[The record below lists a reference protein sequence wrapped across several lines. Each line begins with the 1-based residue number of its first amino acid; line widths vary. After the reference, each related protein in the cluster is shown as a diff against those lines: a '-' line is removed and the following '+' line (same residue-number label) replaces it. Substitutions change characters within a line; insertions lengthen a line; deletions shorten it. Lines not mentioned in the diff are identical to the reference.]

1 MQRDGRL
8 QIMKDEK
15 IKEFEIKEFD
25 INRELRE
32 LEEDKVFDECG
43 VVGVYAP
50 GKADIART
58 VYFGLHSLQHRGQ
71 ESAGIAVNRGGR
83 IQYYKDMGLVQ
94 EVFNDEIIG
103 RLQGDIAIGHVRYST
118 SGESHA
124 ANAMPLVVY
133 YKGGSLALAHNG
145 NLINAEALRDEM
157 QDRGAI
163 FQTSVDS
170 EVIAA
175 LIARFI
181 RDNSIEESIMKTLEL
196 IRGAYALVIT
206 SGGKLIGV
214 RDPNGI
220 RPLCIGRMK
229 DGYVLSSE
237 NCIFSLFGAEFVRD
251 VAPGEMVVIEDR
263 ELKSYRYCKNSR
275 NAICSFEYVYLAR
288 PDSDIDGRSVYMAR
302 SQSGRILAKEHPVE
316 ADMVIAVPDSGTVA
330 AIGYAEEAGIPFGE
344 GLIKNRYVGRTFI
357 QPDQRMRELS
367 VRLKLNVLKDN
378 VKGKRIVM
386 VDDSIVRGTTSG
398 KIVKMLKDAG
408 AKEVHVRISSPPVT
422 HSCYFGIDTPN
433 PDKLVAA
440 NYSNDE
446 ICRMIG
452 ADSLG
457 YLSVEGLMEAIGLGG
472 DKVCAACFN
481 GDYPMDLPEGIS
493 KQNGKAC
500 DSLEEAI

>member
-1 MQRDGRL
+1 MV
-8 QIMKDEK
+8 MEY
-15 IKEFEIKEFD
+15 D

-32 LEEDKVFDECG
+32 MEEDKVFDECG

-50 GKADIART
+50 GKEDIARM

-71 ESAGIAVNRGGR
+71 ESAGIASNLGGK
-83 IQYYKDMGLVQ
+83 IQYYKEMGLVQ

-103 RLQGDIAIGHVRYST
+103 RLQGDISIGHVRYST
-118 SGESHA
+118 SGESYA
-124 ANAMPLVVY
+124 INAMPLVVY
-133 YKGGSLALAHNG
+133 HKGGSLALAHNG

-157 QDRGAI
+157 QDRGVI
-163 FQTSVDS
+163 FQTSIDS
-170 EVIAA
+170 EIIAA
-175 LIARFI
+175 LIARYI
-181 RDNSIEESIMKTLEL
+181 REYTIEESIVKTLEM
-196 IRGAYALVIT
+196 IKGAYALVIT
-206 SGGKLIGV
+206 SGSKLIGV

-229 DGYVLSSE
+229 GGYVLSSE
-237 NCIFSLFGAEFVRD
+237 SCIFPLLGADFVRD
-251 VAPGEMVVIEDR
+251 VAPGEIVVIEDH
-263 ELKSYRYCKNSR
+263 ELKSLRYSKGDR
-275 NAICSFEYVYLAR
+275 QAVCSFEYVYLAR
-288 PDSDIDGRSVYMAR
+288 PDSEIDKESVYMAR

-330 AIGYAEEAGIPFGE
+330 AIGYAEESGIPFGE

-367 VRLKLNVLKDN
+367 VRLKLNVLRDN

-408 AKEVHVRISSPPVT
+408 ALEVHVRVSSPPVT

-440 NYSNDE
+440 NYSVNE
-446 ICRMIG
+446 ICSMIG

-457 YLSVEGLMEAIGLGG
+457 YLSVEGLMEAIALGG

-481 GDYPMDLPEGIS
+481 GEYPIELPENIS
-493 KQNGKAC
+493 KVNGKAC
-500 DSLEEAI
+500 DGLEEAV

>member
-1 MQRDGRL
+1 MYS
-8 QIMKDEK
+8 
-15 IKEFEIKEFD
+15 EFD

-50 GKADIART
+50 GKADIARS

-71 ESAGIAVNRGGR
+71 ESAGIASNKDGK
-83 IQYYKDMGLVQ
+83 IQYYKEMGLVQ

-103 RLQGDIAIGHVRYST
+103 RLQGDISIGHVRYST
-118 SGESHA
+118 AGESYVT
-124 ANAMPLVVY
+124 NAMPLVVY
-133 YKGGSLALAHNG
+133 HRGGSLALAHNG
-145 NLINAEALRDEM
+145 NLINAEWLREEM
-157 QDRGAI
+157 QDRGVI
-163 FQTSVDS
+163 FQTSIDS

-181 RDNSIEESIMKTLEL
+181 KDNTIEDAIIKTLEL
-196 IRGAYALVIT
+196 VKGAYALVIT
-206 SGGKLIGV
+206 SGNKLIGV

-220 RPLCIGRMK
+220 RPLCIGRTK

-237 NCIFSLFGAEFVRD
+237 SCIFSLLGAKFIRD
-251 VAPGEMVVIEDR
+251 VEPGEIVIVEDN
-263 ELKSYRYCKNSR
+263 ELKSIRYSKGQRRAVC
-275 NAICSFEYVYLAR
+275 AFEYVYLAR

-302 SQSGRILAKEHPVE
+302 SQAGRILAKEHPVD

-330 AIGYAEEAGIPFGE
+330 AIGYAEESGIPFGE

-367 VRLKLNVLKDN
+367 VRLKLSVLADN
-378 VKGKRIVM
+378 VKGKRIIM

-408 AKEVHVRISSPPVT
+408 AKEVHVRVSSPAVIN
-422 HSCYFGIDTPN
+422 SCYFGIDTPN

-440 NYSNDE
+440 NYTPEE
-446 ICRMIG
+446 ISKMIG

-457 YLSVEGLMEAIGLGG
+457 YISVKGLLESIDLG
-472 DKVCAACFN
+472 DVNVCAACFN
-481 GDYPMDLPEGIS
+481 GDYPMELPKELITW
-493 KQNGKAC
+493 NGKAV
-500 DSLEEAI
+500 DKEKEK

>member
-1 MQRDGRL
+1 MYS
-8 QIMKDEK
+8 
-15 IKEFEIKEFD
+15 EFD
-25 INRELRE
+25 INKELRE

-50 GKADIART
+50 GKVDIARL

-71 ESAGIAVNRGGR
+71 ESAGIASNKDGK
-83 IQYYKDMGLVQ
+83 IQYYKEMGLVQ

-103 RLQGDIAIGHVRYST
+103 RLQGDISIGHVRYST

-124 ANAMPLVVY
+124 VNAMPLVVY
-133 YKGGSLALAHNG
+133 HKGGSLALAHNG
-145 NLINAEALRDEM
+145 NLVNAELLREEM
-157 QDRGAI
+157 QDRGVI
-163 FQTSVDS
+163 FQTSIDS

-181 RDNSIEESIMKTLEL
+181 RDNTIEESIVKTLEL
-196 IRGAYALVIT
+196 VQGAYALVIT
-206 SGGKLIGV
+206 SGTKLIGV

-229 DGYVLSSE
+229 EGYVLSSE
-237 NCIFSLFGAEFVRD
+237 SCIFPLLGAKFVRD
-251 VAPGEMVVIEDR
+251 VEPGEIVVIEDK
-263 ELKSYRYCKNSR
+263 ELKSMRYNKGQKK
-275 NAICSFEYVYLAR
+275 AICAFEYVYLAR

-302 SQSGRILAKEHPVE
+302 TEAGRTLAKEYPVE

-330 AIGYAEEAGIPFGE
+330 AIGYAEESGIPFGE

-367 VRLKLNVLKDN
+367 VRLKLNVLRDN
-378 VKGKRIVM
+378 VKGKRIIM

-408 AKEVHVRISSPPVT
+408 ATEVHVRVSSPPVI
-422 HSCYFGIDTPN
+422 HSCHFGIDTPN
-433 PDKLVAA
+433 EDKLVAA
-440 NYSNDE
+440 RHTIEE
-446 ICRMIG
+446 IRKMIG

-457 YLSVEGLMEAIGLGG
+457 YLSVEGLLKSINLGS
-472 DKVCAACFN
+472 DQVCVACFN
-481 GDYPMDLPEGIS
+481 GDYPMPLPDAEA
-493 KQNGKAC
+493 KANGTLVGKEK
-500 DSLEEAI
+500 EE